1 MREINRYSGKSC
13 VSSSS
18 TVHVNI
24 TQSFQVVSVR
34 RSTWPLRWCSGSP
47 TVNQWTCGAVVWCCS
62 SSLEATHRLSAP
74 RTTCLN
80 KLSKAAIMWVSMSS
94 LVYCYM
100 HVLPVYYRVK
110 WFEKW
115 HVLSMFLSSLELCK
129 IFKLKSQIWRKKKNF
144 YMCEKQKLVVLS
156 WCTGI
161 GGQAMMTCM

>member
-1 MREINRYSGKSC
+1 MREISRYSGKSC

-34 RSTWPLRWCSGSP
+34 RSTWLLRWCSGSP

-62 SSLEATHRLSAP
+62 SSWEATHRSSAP

-94 LVYCYM
+94 LVYFYM
-100 HVLPVYYRVK
+100 HVLPVCRVK

-115 HVLSMFLSSLELCK
+115 HVLVCS
-129 IFKLKSQIWRKKKNF
+129 W
-144 YMCEKQKLVVLS
+144 VVLS
-156 WCTGI
+156 FVKSSNWKAKFEGKKTNFSYVWETEVGPFI
-161 GGQAMMTCM
+161 MM